1 MEGSGCEAG
10 QEESRSKKA
19 CGAVDAVRLPASA
32 VHMAGA
38 DPRATAAPGSLDLE
52 PLLPLQLL
60 HGRRGGRWLVL
71 PVQ

>member
-1 MEGSGCEAG
+1 MEGSSCEAG
-10 QEESRSKKA
+10 QEEQESLWS
-19 CGAVDAVRLPASA
+19 CGRGAGLAG
-32 VHMAGA
+32 VHMAGAA